1 MILPSG
7 YKRLLYIESSG
18 TQYVDTGITS
28 NANTSVRFRAQTVT
42 ADNSTILL
50 GSYGGTA
57 ASEMVAFYIYNGK
70 YYYKRGGSNYTI
82 PTSADTNIHSITWQ
96 SGSVIIDG
104 TSYAMDGGGVA
115 TRPFYLFA
123 HNNNGT
129 AGLFAKARLYS
140 CLFYDG
146 SQLIRNFIPC
156 QTDTGEIGLYDTV
169 GGQFYGNKGT
179 GVFVAG
185 PEWSYDELEYIESS
199 GTQYIDTGFNVSSA
213 NLLNLTL
220 EIDQQINS
228 GTHISVS
235 GSGTSAPI
243 FYIGTIGGAIYY
255 GNGTTDTTIG
265 KSYDYTRR
273 TFVVSSYQ
281 KKVSVSGIGEVA
293 ASFNVPSGNKNLFLF
308 GFNNGDSVGLHSAK
322 IYGCKIY
329 VGTECVRDFIP
340 AKLSD
345 GSIGLI
351 DKLTEEFYPNM
362 GTGTFLAG
370 NVKPSRYIELEYI
383 QSSGTQYID
392 TGFKQTNNSRIV
404 VDAQLV
410 TPGTVSVLF
419 GSRDASKTKTMD
431 LFWYNGVWNADFYD
445 EPSRKT
451 FAIGATERI
460 HADFNKNVLTLNG
473 ISQTYTNYTFQ
484 CEYPQYLFA
493 MNEANTGRDMF
504 NFAGKLFSYQAY
516 DNDTLI
522 RDYIPIKLTDGTVGL
537 LDKVSGFFYGNA
549 GTGAF
554 AAGPAIAT
562 EYTKLE
568 YVEST
573 GEQYI
578 DTQFIPASGATA
590 ELAFESTA
598 VDASVESWVA
608 GVFDLSVSGYPRMRA
623 GLVNGAYYTADTNGF
638 TYNGTPGEYTVAT
651 GGVSKAGC
659 TLSLYLF
666 AQHEAA
672 NGAAHMANSKYRLYG
687 AKFFVSGVLAMD
699 LIPAIANGVPGMVD
713 QLNNRFYPSST
724 AVMLV
729 AGPVLAY
736 PPSQPEGVIAP
747 YSDFANILLVWPVV
761 PNAEGY
767 NLLRNGELIATTQ
780 YPFYFDSG
788 LDVQTE
794 YSYSLTAFN
803 ASGESEPAEITAS
816 TTEFKLVTDRTA
828 ADVQAVLA
836 GNLDSLAWYAGM
848 KGAYNATD
856 LNRVE
861 AAVLFVIERLRIAG
875 WYLEAQTKHWTF
887 ADFPTASEMQR
898 YLDNVRLLRSALPV
912 GLPMVPSD
920 MNLFRYDEAN
930 TIESILE
937 RLDVAVTN
945 IMQNVYYSSEI
956 YSGEVR

>member
-7 YKRLLYIESSG
+7 YKRLLYIESTG
-18 TQYVDTGITS
+18 TQYVDTGVTS

-42 ADNSTILL
+42 AENSTILL

-146 SQLIRNFIPC
+146 SQLTRNFIPC
-156 QTDTGEIGLYDTV
+156 QSDTGEIGLYDTV

-179 GVFVAG
+179 GVFIAG
-185 PEWSYDELEYIESS
+185 PEWWYDELEYIESS
-199 GTQYIDTGFNVSSA
+199 GTQYIDTGFKPNQDTRVVMDFH
-213 NLLNLTL
+213 LLESIATG
-220 EIDQQINS
+220 IFGQR
-228 GTHISVS
+228 
-235 GSGTSAPI
+235 TSASSKAFI
-243 FYIGTIGGAIYY
+243 FLYNPGQGAYRSDYNGETTQVFAVDNVLSRFVVDKSGNTTKFSGIVQSYGEGTFQADYSLMLFASNNAGVASLLGSMRAYSCQIYD
-255 GNGTTDTTIG
+255 NGT
-265 KSYDYTRR
+265 
-273 TFVVSSYQ
+273 
-281 KKVSVSGIGEVA
+281 
-293 ASFNVPSGNKNLFLF
+293 L
-308 GFNNGDSVGLHSAK
+308 
-322 IYGCKIY
+322 
-329 VGTECVRDFIP
+329 VRDFVP

-362 GTGTFLAG
+362 GTGVFTAG
-370 NVKPSRYIELEYI
+370 RLKPSKYIELEYI

-392 TGFKQTNNSRIV
+392 TGFKNNNNTRLV
-404 VDAQLV
+404 MDAQV
-410 TPGTVSVLF
+410 TAKPSSHAWLFSARNSSSSGAVSLFLLSGTQW
-419 GSRDASKTKTMD
+419 ASD
-431 LFWYNGVWNADFYD
+431 YD
-445 EPSRKT
+445 NTRANFPNVGILDRVKV
-451 FAIGATERI
+451 
-460 HADFNKNVLTLNG
+460 DFNKNVISVNG
-473 ISQTYTNYTFQ
+473 NVHTYSARTFQ
-484 CEYPQYLFA
+484 SNYNVALFA
-493 MNEANTGRDMF
+493 HNDGGAIGYF
-504 NFAGKLFSYQAY
+504 ISAKLYSCQIY
-516 DNDTLI
+516 DNGTLV

-549 GTGAF
+549 GTGVF

-573 GEQYI
+573 GQQYI
-578 DTQFIPASGATA
+578 DTQFIPVSGATA
-590 ELAFESTA
+590 EFAFEATV
-598 VDASVESWVA
+598 VDTSVESWVA

-623 GLVNGAYYTADTNGF
+623 GLVSGAYYTADTNGF

-672 NGAAHMANSKYRLYG
+672 NGAAHMANSKYRLHG
-687 AKFFVSGVLAMD
+687 AKFFVSDVLAMD

-713 QLNNRFYPSST
+713 QLNNRFYPSNT

-729 AGPVLAY
+729 AGPEIADIEPAVT
-736 PPSQPEGVIAP
+736 PEEFIAP
-747 YSDFANILLVWPVV
+747 YADFSNILLMWKAV
-761 PNAEGY
+761 PYAEGY
-767 NLLRNGELIATTQ
+767 NLYRDGELITTTSV
-780 YPFYFDSG
+780 PVFFDDG
-788 LDVQTE
+788 LKLQTE

-803 ASGESEPAEITAS
+803 ASGESEPTEITAS

-836 GNLDSLAWYAGM
+836 GNLDSLAWYSGM

-875 WYLEAQTKHWTF
+875 WYLVAQTKHWTF